1 MTQPTEGG
9 SYLRDPETG
18 ALIRLTNTEALEAD
32 VMPPPEEGED
42 QGALSTDTSS
52 DTNTAAPAAQTR
64 KGR

>member
-1 MTQPTEGG
+1 MEQPTEGG

-32 VMPPPEEGED
+32 VKPPPAEGEE
-42 QGALSTDTSS
+42 QGALSTDTSA
-52 DTNTAAPAAQTR
+52 DTNTAAVAAKPS